1 MALMLR
7 QLYNVASPDLQ
18 AVNRIYAAAESLTPT
33 SRVVFDQYAQLLGV
47 RLDMR
52 QEAGRLFSNLIVAGL
67 SVDEAIAN
75 VRRRTGHVIKIE
87 KEQPDA

>member
-1 MALMLR
+1 
-7 QLYNVASPDLQ
+7 
-18 AVNRIYAAAESLTPT
+18 
-33 SRVVFDQYAQLLGV
+33 
-47 RLDMR
+47 MR